1 MSASKFGDSM
11 EWGRGRSSPSSS
23 SGSRRGKRGAGGSSV
38 DKPRQPQRG
47 LGVAQLEKIRL
58 ESEMAEYL
66 HHPPRARQPPPSGGG
81 SFNLQEDAWSSNS
94 LSPPTSSFH
103 ANNINVP
110 SVYPIHPN
118 LAMAYNGGR
127 SGDRRYGESPPT
139 TPIIRSA
146 SNYHGAAFYGA
157 SYYSHPSNDA
167 TLPLFEPESYGCRL
181 LQDYAGFKGHYDL
194 NHSLTVDP
202 SSASMNSDDP
212 QDLDLELKL

>member
-58 ESEMAEYL
+58 QSEMAEYL
-66 HHPPRARQPPPSGGG
+66 HHPRAGQPPPSGAG

-94 LSPPTSSFH
+94 LSPPTSSH
-103 ANNINVP
+103 ANNNNFP
-110 SVYPIHPN
+110 SAYPIHPN

-127 SGDRRYGESPPT
+127 SGDMRYGESPPT
-139 TPIIRSA
+139 TPIIRPTSH
-146 SNYHGAAFYGA
+146 YHGAAFYGA
-157 SYYSHPSNDA
+157 SHYSHPRSDA
-167 TLPLFEPESYGCRL
+167 TLPLFEPE
-181 LQDYAGFKGHYDL
+181 DYAGFKGHYDL
-194 NHSLTVDP
+194 NHSLTGDP